1 MKCSERHSHSGL
13 AKTLQVIGDKWTIT
27 LIHNIFQGKN
37 RFGQL
42 QREMKGISPKT
53 LSIRLKELEKEA
65 IISKKI
71 FPEIPLH
78 VEYYLTEKGKSLGK
92 VMQVLDEWGN
102 NL

>member
-1 MKCSERHSHSGL
+1 L

-27 LIHNIFQGKN
+27 LIHNIFQDKN

-42 QREMKGISPKT
+42 QTEMKGISPKT

-65 IISKKI
+65 IISKI

>member
-1 MKCSERHSHSGL
+1 
-13 AKTLQVIGDKWTIT
+13 
-27 LIHNIFQGKN
+27 
-37 RFGQL
+37 
-42 QREMKGISPKT
+42 
-53 LSIRLKELEKEA
+53 LKELEKEA